1 MSGPLRTLSIF
12 GIAVV
17 LASCAQPEKLM
28 APSSAAAAGSP
39 FDQVGKVTLYPGQ
52 PCASQIMFL
61 FRAERSVSTISLAA
75 PMPET
80 RILTEAANRRGSVHV
95 RGKWRRTKQTGCS
108 YVEVKQAEIKSS
120 FW

>member
-17 LASCAQPEKLM
+17 LASCAQPEKLV

-52 PCASQIMFL
+52 PCTSQIMFL
-61 FRAERSVSTISLAA
+61 FRADRPVSTISLAA

-80 RILTEAANRRGSVHV
+80 RILTEAANSRDRVHV
-95 RGKWRRTKQTGCS
+95 RGKWRRIKQTGCS
-108 YVEVKQAEIKSS
+108 YVEVKEAEIKSS

>member
-39 FDQVGKVTLYPGQ
+39 FDQGGKVRSITGQ
-52 PCASQIMFL
+52 PASSQIMFL
-61 FRAERSVSTISLAA
+61 FRAKRSVSTISLAA

-108 YVEVKQAEIKSS
+108 YVEGKQAEKKIS